1 MSNIKAFACNTGD
14 RRIIIIIIPFLK
26 KDSSMGLYVGL

>member
-14 RRIIIIIIPFLK
+14 RRIIIIIPFLK